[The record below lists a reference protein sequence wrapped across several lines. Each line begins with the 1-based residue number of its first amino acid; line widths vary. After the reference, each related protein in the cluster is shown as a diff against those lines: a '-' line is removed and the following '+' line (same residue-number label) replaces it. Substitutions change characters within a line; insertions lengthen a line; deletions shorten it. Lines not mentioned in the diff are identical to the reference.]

1 MEFFAWLEQS
11 AIGTWVNQSESVLAY
26 PTVLLFHTLGLTL
39 LVGLNLMIGLRILGF
54 AQQIPMAELEKVF
67 PLIWIGFAL
76 SAVSGILLLTAKATQ
91 FFFNPAFYVK
101 MIAIAV
107 AVVVFFAMRATL
119 FRDPQL
125 DKQPPQPN
133 ARLLGAASI
142 ALWLVALTAGRVM
155 AYVGEAAEFAALI
168 MR

>member
-54 AQQIPMAELEKVF
+54 AQQIPIAELQKVF
-67 PLIWIGFAL
+67 PLVWIGFGL
-76 SAVSGILLLTAKATQ
+76 SAVSGALLLTAKATQ

-101 MIAIAV
+101 MVSIAIAL
-107 AVVVFFAMRATL
+107 AVFFAMRNTV

-125 DKQPPQPN
+125 DKQPLHPN
-133 ARLLGAASI
+133 AKLLGSASI
-142 ALWLVALTAGRVM
+142 ALWLIALTAGRVM

-168 MR
+168 LK